1 MSVKD
6 ENKLPELEKRLKK
19 MDGKSVQVGF
29 LGQDFINMIANVHE
43 FGATI
48 KPTKGKYLAIPIK
61 KEAKGK
67 SPRDFR
73 NLTFI
78 PGKNP
83 DSGMLAI
90 VTGKKVTPLFLLKKE
105 VKIPERSF
113 VRTSFDDKRNIKK
126 IVDEAKNIYDIKI
139 EPNKIL
145 DRIGLKMTAE
155 IQKKIKSNIS
165 PANSP
170 ITTEMKGG
178 KTKTLI
184 DTGRMAQSV
193 THKVK

>member
-48 KPTKGKYLAIPIK
+48 KPKKGKYLAIPTKTGIIL
-61 KEAKGK
+61 KE
-67 SPRDFR
+67 
-73 NLTFI
+73 
-78 PGKNP
+78 
-83 DSGMLAI
+83 
-90 VTGKKVTPLFLLKKE
+90 E

-113 VRTSFDDKRNIKK
+113 VRTSFDNKQNIKK
-126 IVDEAKNIYDIKI
+126 IVDEAKNVYDLKI

-165 PANSP
+165 PANAP

-184 DTGRMAQSV
+184 DTGRMVQGV
-193 THKVK
+193 THKIK

>member
-43 FGATI
+43 FGAMI
-48 KPTKGKYLAIPIK
+48 KPKKGKYLAIPTKTGIIL
-61 KEAKGK
+61 KE
-67 SPRDFR
+67 
-73 NLTFI
+73 
-78 PGKNP
+78 
-83 DSGMLAI
+83 
-90 VTGKKVTPLFLLKKE
+90 E

-113 VRTSFDDKRNIKK
+113 VRTSFDNKQNIKK
-126 IVDEAKNIYDIKI
+126 IVDEAKNVYDVKI
-139 EPNKIL
+139 APNKIL

-165 PANSP
+165 PANAL

-184 DTGRMAQSV
+184 NTGRMAQSV
-193 THKVK
+193 THKIK